1 MVSKYG
7 FIITRHV
14 NSEITNKYW
23 NHAIRCIRR
32 FYPYRKIII
41 IDDNSNQLFVKPEY
55 DYKNIMVIKSEYPGR
70 GELLPYYY
78 FYKNKFFE
86 NAVILHDSVF
96 FHKRI
101 NFEKFVLQ
109 GTNVIPLWHF
119 DYQEDKGHTLRI
131 ITHLKNYDK
140 IIEKINEDQVQLFS
154 FRSSS
159 IWHGCFGVQSY
170 INHEFLSLIQN
181 KYKLFN
187 LLNVITTRKN
197 RCCLE
202 RIMGAIFYTEYPN
215 LYKCPS
221 ILGNIWKY
229 SKWGYSFQEYIQN
242 YKKHKNPLI
251 KVWSGR

>member
-86 NAVILHDSVF
+86 NAVILHD
-96 FHKRI
+96 KRI
-101 NFEKFVLQ
+101 
-109 GTNVIPLWHF
+109 
-119 DYQEDKGHTLRI
+119 
-131 ITHLKNYDK
+131 
-140 IIEKINEDQVQLFS
+140 FS
-154 FRSSS
+154 
-159 IWHGCFGVQSY
+159 
-170 INHEFLSLIQN
+170 
-181 KYKLFN
+181 
-187 LLNVITTRKN
+187 
-197 RCCLE
+197 
-202 RIMGAIFYTEYPN
+202 
-215 LYKCPS
+215 
-221 ILGNIWKY
+221 
-229 SKWGYSFQEYIQN
+229 
-242 YKKHKNPLI
+242 
-251 KVWSGR
+251 